1 MKWGSIQSNELP
13 LSLDDGLCGI
23 PVDKVIYKS

>member
-13 LSLDDGLCGI
+13 ISLDDGLCGI
-23 PVDKVIYKS
+23 PDKVIYKS